1 LALLK
6 SRKLDYY
13 LILVAAL
20 SLFLNFFQLNKAG
33 TNEYYTVAVKSMM
46 KNFHN
51 FFYASFDSAG
61 FITVDKPPVAL
72 WLQTL
77 SAKLFGFSNFSVL
90 LPEALAGV
98 LSCLILYQMVK
109 KKAGPVAALISGI
122 ALALTPIFTT
132 VARTNN
138 VDSILIL
145 TLMVAAWAVV
155 RAADTGKMRWLIVS
169 VLMVGIGFNVKM
181 LEAFMILPAVY
192 LFYWLAMKVG
202 WRKKI
207 IHLTVATVVL
217 AAVSLSWAV
226 IVDSVPASDRPYIGS
241 SQTNSVL
248 ELALGYNGISR
259 LTGNQGNGVGTRTGA
274 KTSAQSIRT
283 SENATAAQ
291 GENQQNSGTNTQQT
305 RTANKGG
312 TFSTGTAGPLR
323 LFSESLSGQASW
335 LLPFVLFG
343 LIALVVD
350 FLRRRKL
357 TQQHTFAVFWLAWL
371 VPAMIFFSV
380 AGFFHQYY
388 LSLIGPPIAA
398 LAGIGAVRLWHYYR
412 TEPASWTSQLLP
424 GAVCVTLLFEALIF
438 YQNGI
443 PTIWTVI
450 LVVLGLLCF
459 AAGMALR
466 SGGRTKI
473 KRSLAAA
480 GLCLIL
486 LPPLYWTIPAVLN
499 QTNSSLPLAG
509 PASSTSSA
517 MAAGGGISQG
527 EGALNFAENGR
538 KISGNI
544 TAKKIKKWNAKAFGS
559 KSGNFTS
566 GTSTKLMLDRFRQG
580 GGAGM
585 GAEVSS
591 KLLSYLEKNDHGQK
605 YILAVQRAQSAY
617 SVMLKTNYAVM
628 AMGGFTGSDPAMTV
642 QKLEKMVK
650 AGEVKYFLISGG
662 QNGAQNSSVTA
673 WIKKNCAKVPVSQ
686 WSDQASTQ
694 QSTLGQSALY
704 EYKS

>member
-1 LALLK
+1 MARLK

-109 KKAGPVAALISGI
+109 KKAGRVAALISGI

-138 VDSILIL
+138 VDSVLIL
-145 TLMVAAWAVV
+145 TLMIAAWAVV

-169 VLMVGIGFNVKM
+169 ALMVGIGFNVKM

-192 LFYWLAMKVG
+192 LFYWLAMKIS

-207 IHLTVATVVL
+207 IHLTAATVVL

-226 IVDSVPASDRPYIGS
+226 IVDSIPASDRPYIGS

-259 LTGNQGNGVGTRTGA
+259 LTGNQGNGMGTRTGA
-274 KTSAQSIRT
+274 KTSAQSIRA
-283 SENATAAQ
+283 SENAAAAQ
-291 GENQQNSGTNTQQT
+291 GENEQNSGTNTQQT
-305 RTANKGG
+305 RAANRGSMFG
-312 TFSTGTAGPLR
+312 TGTAGPLR

-388 LSLIGPPIAA
+388 LSMMGPSIAA
-398 LAGIGAVRLWHYYR
+398 LTGIGAVRLWHYYR

-459 AAGMALR
+459 AAGMAMR
-466 SGGRTKI
+466 SGEREQV
-473 KRSLAAA
+473 KRYVAAA

-499 QTNSSLPLAG
+499 QTNSSLPSAG
-509 PASSTSSA
+509 PVSSASSA
-517 MAAGGGISQG
+517 MAAGGGILQG
-527 EGALNFAENGR
+527 RRAMNFAGNGL
-538 KISGNI
+538 KLSGDSI
-544 TAKKIKKWNAKAFGS
+544 AKAAERWKADRSWNMNSKIDFG
-559 KSGNFTS
+559 
-566 GTSTKLMLDRFRQG
+566 QG

-585 GAEVSS
+585 GGEVSS

-662 QNGAQNSSVTA
+662 QNGAQNSGVTA
-673 WIKKNCAKVPVSQ
+673 WIKKNCAKVPASQ
-686 WSDQASTQ
+686 WSDQTSTQ